1 MFKLTNVVKKQ
12 QNNIFI
18 STKNNTIKHLQFFNV
33 KINQEVNIMPK
44 NNIEK
49 LRKQRRLT
57 QEQLADIIGI
67 GRDTLGRYEAEVTDM
82 KVSVLIALADYFN
95 VTTDY
100 ILGRSTKQYID
111 RKKVFDAISDNH
123 LKLISELCM
132 NEE

>member
-1 MFKLTNVVKKQ
+1 MFKLTNVAKKQ
-12 QNNIFI
+12 QINIFVL
-18 STKNNTIKHLQFFNV
+18 TKNNTIKHLQFFNV

>member
-1 MFKLTNVVKKQ
+1 MFKLTNVAKKQ
-12 QNNIFI
+12 QINIFV

-33 KINQEVNIMPK
+33 KINQEVN
-44 NNIEK
+44 
-49 LRKQRRLT
+49 
-57 QEQLADIIGI
+57 

>member
-1 MFKLTNVVKKQ
+1 MFKLTNVAKKQ

-111 RKKVFDAISDNH
+111 KKKVFDAISDNH

>member
-1 MFKLTNVVKKQ
+1 MFKLTNVAKKQ
-12 QNNIFI
+12 QINIFV

-57 QEQLADIIGI
+57 QEQLVDIIGI

>member
-1 MFKLTNVVKKQ
+1 MFKLTNVAKKQ

-57 QEQLADIIGI
+57 QEQLAVIIGI

-111 RKKVFDAISDNH
+111 KKKVFDAISDNH

>member
-1 MFKLTNVVKKQ
+1 MFKLTNVAKKQ
-12 QNNIFI
+12 QINIFV

>member
-1 MFKLTNVVKKQ
+1 MVKTTGSHVDK
-12 QNNIFI
+12 NIRGY
-18 STKNNTIKHLQFFNV
+18 TIYM
-33 KINQEVNIMPK
+33 NIMPK

>member
-1 MFKLTNVVKKQ
+1 MFKLTNVAKKQ

>member
-1 MFKLTNVVKKQ
+1 MFKLTNVAKKQ

-100 ILGRSTKQYID
+100 ILGRATKQYID

>member
-1 MFKLTNVVKKQ
+1 M
-12 QNNIFI
+12 
-18 STKNNTIKHLQFFNV
+18 
-33 KINQEVNIMPK
+33 NIMPK